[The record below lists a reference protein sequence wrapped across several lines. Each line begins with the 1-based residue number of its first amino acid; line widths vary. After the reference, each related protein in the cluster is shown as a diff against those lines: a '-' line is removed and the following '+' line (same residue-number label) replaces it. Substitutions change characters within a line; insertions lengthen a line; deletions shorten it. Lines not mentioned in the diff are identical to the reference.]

1 MNVFRLPS
9 VLIITAAVLIHLVC
23 AQTSPTDSDSI
34 IVTLTCPN
42 VCLPRVE
49 AFNTCARFILNGC
62 VPVPCKGDNLRCAAP
77 GRAPE
82 VVPGG
87 DIVLERV
94 RVLDQFSFQVNLNTA
109 SPLQTDIYL
118 LSDATGSMR
127 TAIAEVRTRFSEIV
141 EMFESVTDAHFGIGF
156 FRDESDPGNGFINL
170 QGITGDRA
178 AVQTAIDTL
187 VARGGGDRP
196 EANLVALHK
205 VATDSS
211 IGWRPASR
219 KIVMYFGDNPGHEPT
234 CVGSLQLDRDD
245 VIEALN
251 AMKIT
256 VVAVS
261 FNPGLDG
268 NPTVFSC
275 RRVPPAGRGQGT
287 AISTA
292 TGGVLVPNT
301 QQTQLIEALQN
312 AVLNIDRTFDIDTSD
327 CDGMLTTT
335 TDPTLPV
342 TLAAG
347 DSQVVE
353 QTVIIEQGICETDGP
368 FECQFTY
375 TEAGAALPPSRFR
388 VLAIDGCP

>member
-1 MNVFRLPS
+1 MNDLRLPS
-9 VLIITAAVLIHLVC
+9 VFILIASVLTHLVC
-23 AQTSPTDSDSI
+23 AQISPTDPDSI
-34 IVTLTCPN
+34 IITIRCPN
-42 VCLPRVE
+42 VCLPPVE
-49 AFNTCARFILNGC
+49 AFTSCARFILNGC
-62 VPVPCKGDNLRCAAP
+62 VPVPCGGGNLRCSAP
-77 GRAPE
+77 GPATNVP
-82 VVPGG
+82 PGG

-94 RVLDQFSFQVNLNTA
+94 RVLDQFSFQVNLNTTY
-109 SPLQTDIYL
+109 PLQTDIYL

-156 FRDESDPGNGFINL
+156 FRDESELGNGFMNL

-178 AVQTAIDTL
+178 AVQTAIDSL

-196 EANLVALHK
+196 EANLVALHQ

-219 KIVMYFGDNPGHEPT
+219 KILMYFGDNPGHEPT
-234 CVGSLQLDRDD
+234 CVGSVPLDRDE
-245 VIEALN
+245 VIKALN
-251 AMKIT
+251 AMNIT

-268 NPTVFSC
+268 NPTVFGCSGAI
-275 RRVPPAGRGQGT
+275 PAGPGQGT

-301 QQTQLIEALQN
+301 QQTQLIEALEN

-327 CDGMLTTT
+327 CDGKLTTT
-335 TDPTLPV
+335 TDPMLPV

-347 DSQVVE
+347 DSQVIE
-353 QTVIIEQGICETDGP
+353 QSVIIDSGICDTVGP
-368 FECQFTY
+368 FECQFNY
-375 TEAGAALPPSRFR
+375 TEAGAALPPTRFR
-388 VLAIDGCP
+388 VLEVDGCP